1 MNYEIELQ
9 RRNVTPA
16 KFFAEIR
23 FACKKKG
30 IDFGLDLNE
39 FMQPSFKFDSRYT
52 VIGDK
57 KICYAGDY
65 RYETDADTAPCKSE
79 VCRAL
84 PCDNQTFV
92 LNFDGSCFNE
102 ICEFTFDDEKTGHG
116 YYYYQMNRDAEQ

>member
-1 MNYEIELQ
+1 MKYEIELT

-30 IDFGLDLNE
+30 IDFGLDLDE
-39 FMQPSFKFDSRYT
+39 FLDPTVRMNCSYV

-57 KICYAGDY
+57 KISHYDSSK
-65 RYETDADTAPCKSE
+65 YESDASEAPCE
-79 VCRAL
+79 AETCRDL
-84 PCDNQTFV
+84 PGEYQCYMR
-92 LNFDGSCFNE
+92 NFDGSFFNE

-116 YYYYQMNRDAEQ
+116 YYFQANRD